1 MILRILKAE
10 LRVLIAADHLV
21 SWSTTIHVMHAWSS
35 CLSHRS
41 IANARSHS
49 VHATASDSIA
59 HGTDEAR
66 VSARLRLQLV
76 PTRGQPLR
84 VGETLLPRLRCSPL
98 LCTLRLS
105 GQKSSAAPCAAAARR
120 RRANPARR
128 RSPGRRR
135 TAAHDAA
142 KREKTHTKERE
153 REWETG
159 SLGED
164 AMSSLRGP
172 ELPLPKTETST
183 LQRPCVASRRVRCT
197 APASRRRIVAVASL
211 LADS

>member
-1 MILRILKAE
+1 
-10 LRVLIAADHLV
+10 
-21 SWSTTIHVMHAWSS
+21 MHAWSS

-153 REWETG
+153 RVGDWEPRRGRDVVAPRTG
-159 SLGED
+159 APPAENGNFD
-164 AMSSLRGP
+164 PAAPLRGKP
-172 ELPLPKTETST
+172 QGALHGPGLKATNRGRRLLTRRLIADASTTSK
-183 LQRPCVASRRVRCT
+183 R
-197 APASRRRIVAVASL
+197 
-211 LADS
+211 